1 MSAKEVIQEIEALPE
16 AERIAVLEYVQRKA
30 AAQAPESFHR
40 GMAQALTGRGVDME
54 TALREIPPSR
64 K

>member
-16 AERIAVLEYVQRKA
+16 TERLVVLDYVQRKA
-30 AAQAPESFHR
+30 AAEAPESFHR
-40 GMAQALTGRGVDME
+40 GMAEALAGRGVDME
-54 TALREIPPSR
+54 TALRETPPSR